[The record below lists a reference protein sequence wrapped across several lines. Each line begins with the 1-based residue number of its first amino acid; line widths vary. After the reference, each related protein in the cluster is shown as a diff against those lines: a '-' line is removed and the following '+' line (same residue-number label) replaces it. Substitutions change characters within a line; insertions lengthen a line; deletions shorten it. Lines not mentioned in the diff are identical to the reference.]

1 MIEKKSK
8 NFIKDNSKNKEEI
21 GLLESKFKE
30 MILSLWVIRF

>member
-21 GLLESKFKE
+21 DLLESKCKE
-30 MILSLWVIRF
+30 MILSL